1 MKRFLALT
9 VAIAAVSA
17 PGRTRGAVSVGGG
30 GAANA
35 ASAADLQGQVNL
47 NVLDVVNRPQD
58 LTLAKQA
65 GASGGRATPNPGWRG
80 VEPVIGGPYRWANQD
95 QAILN
100 IQNAG
105 MEPFKTLN
113 STRPEYNTYPS
124 QYQDNSYLLPHLAPD
139 TGMDLWA
146 RYQAFVRAVVRR
158 YYRTAANGN
167 PDAMPGLTRPVKYWS
182 YTPEVGTFWV
192 PIQDPVQRASDYA
205 QMFALTADAIHAVD
219 PDAVVFLPFNGS
231 PYLAAFAEGFLSRP
245 TIRYQSQGGAL
256 ETLTPAQTASEY
268 ADAITFA
275 RNLIQRVP
283 YDAIDLHLYGDPE
296 SAPGQK
302 AWVLATAAGFRIPV
316 KPVWSMEG
324 GEPYGKFGEM
334 TGLSSGPSSC
344 GSGTEDSNRLAV
356 QSGGVIKHVA
366 LAFASGYQS
375 VTFNLSPEY
384 SSAGAYFGD
393 LDLLNACYLPR
404 PAYYTLQMA
413 VQMLV
418 PFATATE
425 VAGTPATLRLIR
437 FTFANKADIYVA
449 WDPILAPGT
458 TMPHNLGAFLPFTAA
473 RVSHAVTGSGQTT
486 GAVTT
491 ESTTGIALGPLPVLV
506 TTASVSPADCLF
518 NWAEINYPS
527 LFSPAGTLSKT
538 SDPYYYRYYS
548 ATNSYLGTSSTD
560 NHVYYLN
567 AEGLHDAGPLSGWRT
582 TAGCQ

>member
-1 MKRFLALT
+1 
-9 VAIAAVSA
+9 V
-17 PGRTRGAVSVGGG
+17 
-30 GAANA
+30 NA
-35 ASAADLQGQVNL
+35 ASAADLQGRVNL
-47 NVLDVVNRPQD
+47 DVNDIVNRPQD
-58 LTLAKQA
+58 LTLAKLA
-65 GASGGRATPNPGWRG
+65 GASGARTTPALGWRG

-100 IQNAG
+100 IQNAD
-105 MEPFKTLN
+105 MQPFKVLN
-113 STRPEYNTYPS
+113 STRPEYNTYPP

-146 RYQAFVRAVVRR
+146 RYQGFVRAAVRR
-158 YYRTAANGN
+158 YYRTTADGN

-192 PIQDPVQRASDYA
+192 PIPDPVQRASDYA
-205 QMFALTADAIHAVD
+205 QMFKLTADAIHAVD

-231 PYLAAFAEGFLSRP
+231 PYLAAFAEGFLSRS
-245 TIRYQSQGGAL
+245 TIRYQSKGGAL

-283 YDAIDLHLYGDPE
+283 YDALDIHLYGDPE

-302 AWVLATAAGFRIPV
+302 AWVLATAAGFGIPA

-324 GEPYGKFGEM
+324 GEPYGQFGEM
-334 TGLSSGPSSC
+334 TGLGSGPSTC
-344 GSGTEDSNRLAV
+344 GSGTEDPNRLAV
-356 QSGGVIKHVA
+356 QSGGLIKHVA

-375 VTFNLSPEY
+375 VTFHLNPEY
-384 SSAGAYFGD
+384 SDSGAYFGD

-413 VQMLV
+413 VQKLV
-418 PFATATE
+418 PFATAAE
-425 VAGTPATLRLIR
+425 VAGTPATFRLIR
-437 FTFANKADIYVA
+437 FTFADKADVYVA
-449 WDPILAPGT
+449 WDPSLAPGT
-458 TMPHNLGAFLPFTAA
+458 TAPHDLAEFLPFTIAQ
-473 RVSHAVTGSGQTT
+473 VSHAVTANGQTVGT
-486 GAVTT
+486 VTT
-491 ESTTGIALGPLPVLV
+491 ESTTGIVLGTVPVLV
-506 TTASVSPADCLF
+506 TTTSVSPADCLF
-518 NWAEINYPS
+518 NWAEINYSS
-527 LFSPAGTLSKT
+527 LFSPAGSISET

-560 NHVYYLN
+560 NHVYYLD
-567 AEGLHDAGPLSGWRT
+567 AGGLQDVGPLSGWLA